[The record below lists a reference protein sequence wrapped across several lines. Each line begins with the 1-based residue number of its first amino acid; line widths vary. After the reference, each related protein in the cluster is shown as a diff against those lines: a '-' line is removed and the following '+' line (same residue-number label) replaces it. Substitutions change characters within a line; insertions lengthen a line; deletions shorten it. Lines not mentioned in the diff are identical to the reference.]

1 MGLSWVPMSKRNQFD
16 KYLEVRNMPEC
27 EESQNGRSQW
37 EEDYPTHGIDFNIW
51 KQYAKRGDNTC
62 NNGVFL
68 SSNDIC
74 YKYSVMTQVC
84 VLVKF
89 RNDPEKNT
97 YSWLYTGGCFKNNDP
112 VNYEEIKPGDVRT
125 FKDVQFEVRLDHRP
139 WDQIYILPETE

>member
-1 MGLSWVPMSKRNQFD
+1 MVGLSGKKITQPMESTSTFGSS
-16 KYLEVRNMPEC
+16 MPR
-27 EESQNGRSQW
+27 EEITLATM
-37 EEDYPTHGIDFNIW
+37 EF
-51 KQYAKRGDNTC
+51 
-62 NNGVFL
+62 FL

-125 FKDVQFEVRLDHRP
+125 FKDV
-139 WDQIYILPETE
+139 